1 MKQLLITELQKL
13 QKKATEN
20 FKEAEKE
27 NSPLGA
33 GYFYISKK
41 IHGIIGTIQGFEKT
55 SPKKLESLRD
65 MHSQAKELLKKYG
78 NYKVEISSSINADE
92 VIQYSGYIYG
102 TIAAG
107 GTGAYDREYLHTHMS
122 FQKVLNE
129 IEEKL
134 KVDVEKRKALPTDED
149 IKVK

>member
-1 MKQLLITELQKL
+1 MKQLLIAELQKL

-55 SPKKLESLRD
+55 TPKKLESLRD
-65 MHSQAKELLKKYG
+65 MHTQAKKFIEKFG
-78 NYKVEISSSINADE
+78 NYKIDISAEIDADG
-92 VIQYSGYIYG
+92 IFKYSGRLKG
-102 TIAAG
+102 TLKG
-107 GTGAYDREYLHTHMS
+107 GSASYDYEYLVNHLTFS
-122 FQKVLNE
+122 TFL
-129 IEEKL
+129 EELEDKL
-134 KVDVEKRKALPTDED
+134 KKDMEARKELPTDED